1 MHTSRLEI
9 VCAAML
15 AIGVVLLCGVAMGDA
30 NRPRVFITDSQSW
43 EIAGSAGGANGA
55 FASSM
60 RGGARPQTA
69 EIIKTFGERCEPVIV
84 NNRQEKADYIV
95 LLDHEGGKGYL
106 RRRNKVA
113 VFNKDGDAI
122 VSRSTRSLGNSV
134 QDACEAIVADWAGH
148 GQSASAA
155 AAAPAPPA
163 QVIPDKRALLAPD
176 KPRTEALTAPPPLA
190 PAAKHDAEVTTKTAM
205 TPTAQ
210 VEHTSAPSATDA
222 GTVSITSN
230 PDGAEI
236 FIDSVGQG
244 HAPTI
249 LHLPAGK
256 HTVQLVAAGYKDW
269 SSEIAVKS
277 NSVVNVT
284 ADLQK

>member
-1 MHTSRLEI
+1 MNASRLSV
-9 VCAAML
+9 VCAAIL
-15 AIGVVLLCGVAMGDA
+15 AAGIIVFCGNAAADTA
-30 NRPRVFITDSQSW
+30 KPRIFITDSQSW
-43 EIAGSAGGANGA
+43 EVAGSAGGANGA

-84 NNRQEKADYIV
+84 NNKQEKADYIV

-134 QDACEAIVADWAGH
+134 QDACEAIVADWAGR

-155 AAAPAPPA
+155 AAGPAPPV
-163 QVIPDKRALLAPD
+163 QDIPGKRALVVPD
-176 KPRTEALTAPPPLA
+176 KPRTDALSAPPPVV
-190 PAAKHDAEVTTKTAM
+190 PAAKHDVEM
-205 TPTAQ
+205 TSKSAIVPVPQ
-210 VEHTSAPSATDA
+210 VEYTSAASAAADA

-244 HAPTI
+244 HAPAI
-249 LHLPAGK
+249 LHLTAGNI
-256 HTVQLVAAGYKDW
+256 V
-269 SSEIAVKS
+269 SSW
-277 NSVVNVT
+277 
-284 ADLQK
+284 